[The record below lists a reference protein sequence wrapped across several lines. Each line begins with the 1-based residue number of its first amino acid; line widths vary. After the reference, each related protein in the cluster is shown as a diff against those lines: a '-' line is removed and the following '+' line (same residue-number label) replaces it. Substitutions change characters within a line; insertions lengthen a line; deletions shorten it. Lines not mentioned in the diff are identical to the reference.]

1 MGLKKRNK
9 PKESTDVM
17 IKLKIS
23 VPDVNNSDS
32 CNVVDS
38 LLNEIWDAA
47 WSKEGG
53 RSRRF
58 ESYICEGENSKMMY
72 LSMAIH
78 NIAVMIFTVYMVI
91 HVHPIW
97 AVCILFTHRIG
108 TKIVRVQIKENEDD
122 AVDDTVDDVYGMDW
136 NEEDSNESGRDKF

>member
-1 MGLKKRNK
+1 M
-9 PKESTDVM
+9 T
-17 IKLKIS
+17 
-23 VPDVNNSDS
+23 
-32 CNVVDS
+32 
-38 LLNEIWDAA
+38 
-47 WSKEGG
+47 
-53 RSRRF
+53 
-58 ESYICEGENSKMMY
+58 Y

-78 NIAVMIFTVYMVI
+78 NIAVMIFTAYMVI

-108 TKIVRVQIKENEDD
+108 TKIVRVPIKENDD